1 MQNDCESL
9 KTELLNENDDK
20 FNRVHAVNFSEFLD
34 FLEKIERENTA
45 MFSVRDAQIEFLP
58 EASAHADAGL
68 IDCSTYQVTLSE
80 LFGDML

>member
-9 KTELLNENDDK
+9 KTELLNKNEEE

-45 MFSVRDAQIEFLP
+45 MFSVRDAQIEFFP
-58 EASAHADAGL
+58 EASAHADAVLFEERL
-68 IDCSTYQVTLSE
+68 IEVSLPD
-80 LFGDML
+80 LFSDML